1 MTKTKKMG
9 DLFSRTLTNS
19 FSGLLVALFI
29 FFAEISFF
37 RPFFTA
43 GISLIA
49 AIALWEY
56 YRLVRKKELEPGVKI
71 GIVTAILYVFAVFFQ
86 TGAYFSAEIWQYLP
100 EIILGLFLFSL
111 FAYYAVKGQEAILN
125 LSTTFFGLFYI
136 VIPIACFVRIAYF
149 FFDGTISTSP
159 YEGSFWLLYL
169 IAVTKG
175 SDMGGYFFGRWFG
188 KRKLAVRLSPNKT
201 YFGAVAGL
209 VFSVILSVFIAYLGK
224 RAGVFTAFNYLS
236 AVWLGALLA
245 IFGQLGDLAESL
257 LKRDVDTKD
266 SNNIPGVGGVLD
278 MVDSLLFTA
287 PLVYIFLRVAL

>member
-1 MTKTKKMG
+1 MG

-19 FSGLLVALFI
+19 FSSILVALFI
-29 FFAEISFF
+29 FFAEMPFF
-37 RPFFTA
+37 RPLFTA
-43 GISLIA
+43 GIASIA

-56 YRLVRKKELEPGVKI
+56 YGLVRKKDLEPAAKI
-71 GIVTAILYVFAVFFQ
+71 GLTTAILYVFAVFFQ
-86 TGAYFSAEIWQYLP
+86 TGDYFSAEIWQYLP
-100 EIILGLFLFSL
+100 ETLLGLSLFSL
-111 FAYYAVKGQEAILN
+111 FAFYALKGKEALLN
-125 LSTTFFGLFYI
+125 LSTTFFGLFYV

-149 FFDGTISTSP
+149 FFDGNVSRSP
-159 YEGSFWLLYL
+159 HEGSFWLLYL

-209 VFSVILSVFIAYLGK
+209 IFSILLSLLIAYLGK
-224 RAGVFTAFNYLS
+224 KAGVFASFSYLS

-257 LKRDVDTKD
+257 LKRDVGTKD
-266 SNNIPGVGGVLD
+266 SNTIPGVGGVLD

-287 PLVYIFLRVAL
+287 PLVYIFLRIGLS